1 MMTETNNKKAA
12 KTSKAKK
19 ATIKSSRQ
27 AKDTKKQ
34 PTRKPEGA

>member
-1 MMTETNNKKAA
+1 MTETNNKKTA
-12 KTSKAKK
+12 KTGKAKK

-27 AKDTKKQ
+27 AKDTKKE